1 MFDSLIKKLTQA
13 PEVTRATNLQEWA
26 DSIPG
31 TIRIKD
37 IAPRCG
43 CRAVGVIQKIRI
55 DPRAGTGS
63 VEVTL
68 DDGTGR
74 LLAKWLGRSKLNGI
88 ALGKGLE
95 VEATAGGQAGEELVV
110 LNPSYRLMPGPDGG

>member
-1 MFDSLIKKLTQA
+1 MFDRLIRKLTQA
-13 PEVTRATNLQEWA
+13 PEATRATNLQEWA
-26 DSIPG
+26 DTIPE

-74 LLAKWLGRSKLNGI
+74 LRAKWLGRSKLNGI

-95 VEATAGGQAGEELVV
+95 VEATAGDHAGGELVV

>member
-1 MFDSLIKKLTQA
+1 MFDRLIRRLSQPPDT
-13 PEVTRATNLQEWA
+13 TRATNLKAWA
-26 DSIPG
+26 KTIPG
-31 TIRIKD
+31 TTRIKD
-37 IAPRCG
+37 LEPRCP
-43 CRAVGVIQKIRI
+43 CKAVGIVQKIRI

-68 DDGTGR
+68 DDGTGK
-74 LLAKWLGRSKLNGI
+74 LVAKWLGRSRLNGI

-95 VEATAGGQAGEELVV
+95 VEATAGDHAGDEMVV

>member
-1 MFDSLIKKLTQA
+1 MFDRLIEKFTQT
-13 PEVTRATNLQEWA
+13 PEATRATNLKEWA
-26 DSIPG
+26 DSIPE

-74 LLAKWLGRSKLNGI
+74 LLARWLGRSKLNGI

-95 VEATAGGQAGEELVV
+95 VEATAGDHAGDELVV

>member
-1 MFDSLIKKLTQA
+1 MFDRLIEKFTQT
-13 PEVTRATNLQEWA
+13 PEATRATNLKEWA
-26 DSIPG
+26 DSIPE

-55 DPRAGTGS
+55 DPRTGTGS

-74 LLAKWLGRSKLNGI
+74 LLARWLGRSKLNGI

-95 VEATAGGQAGEELVV
+95 VEATAGDHAGDELVV

>member
-1 MFDSLIKKLTQA
+1 MFDRLIEKFTQT
-13 PEVTRATNLQEWA
+13 PEATRATNLKEWA
-26 DSIPG
+26 DSIPE

-74 LLAKWLGRSKLNGI
+74 LLARWLGRSKLNGI

-95 VEATAGGQAGEELVV
+95 VEDTAGDHAGDELVV